1 MNHFDY
7 RNGVL
12 HAEAVNLI
20 ELAEAVGTPFYCYS
34 TATLE
39 RHYRVFSEAFAG
51 EKAVVC
57 YAMKANS
64 NQSVL
69 RTLAKLGA
77 GADVVSGGELKRAL
91 AAGIPPQKIL
101 FSGVGKTE
109 AELRAALAAD
119 ILVHQCRVRARTR
132 IAVAARGRGRQDRA
146 DLGAGQ
152 SRRRRRHP
160 RQDRHRQVRE
170 QVRRPDRARPR
181 RLCPRGQAA
190 GDRGHRH
197 RHAYRQ
203 PDHRSLPKMETA
215 FRILAEFVQTL
226 RADGHTISHIDF
238 GGGLGIPYYMDRA
251 APPAP
256 DAYAAMVKRVTH
268 NLGCTLMFEPGRMI
282 VGNAGILVTRV
293 IYVKP
298 GDAKNFVIIDAAMN
312 DLIRPTL
319 YEAHHDILPVREPA
333 QGHAHRSS
341 PTWSGRSAKPATI
354 SRSTASLPEPKA
366 GDLLAIMTAGAY
378 GAVQS
383 GTYNTRALV
392 PEVLVKDDQY
402 AVVRPRI
409 EVEELIAMDRAS
421 AVAVTRCAVLA
432 KPGPITPGIVVKNVC
447 AVALSIGHG
456 VWVPARRPGRRR
468 SVIQFISPRRRP
480 WRRPPSR
487 PPPFRSA

>member
-20 ELAEAVGTPFYCYS
+20 DLAQTVGTPFYCYS

-91 AAGIPPQKIL
+91 AAGIPANRIV
-101 FSGVGKTE
+101 FSRGGK
-109 AELRAALAAD
+109 AQPDLRAALPAD
-119 ILVHQCRVRARTR
+119 IHCLNVESEPELDLLSRLAVETGRTARISVRVNPDVDAGTHAKISTGKSENKFGIPLTHAREVYARA
-132 IAVAARGRGRQDRA
+132 AALPGIQVTGTDMHIGSQIT
-146 DLGAGQ
+146 DLA
-152 SRRRRRHP
+152 
-160 RQDRHRQVRE
+160 
-170 QVRRPDRARPR
+170 
-181 RLCPRGQAA
+181 
-190 GDRGHRH
+190 
-197 RHAYRQ
+197 
-203 PDHRSLPKMETA
+203 KMETA

-226 RADGHTISHIDF
+226 RADGHNITHVDF
-238 GGGLGIPYYMDRA
+238 GGGLGIPYYMDRE

-293 IYVKP
+293 IYVKH
-298 GDAKNFVIIDAAMN
+298 GDGKNFVIIDAAMN

-319 YEAHHDILPVREPA
+319 YEAHHDILPVQRPA
-333 QGHAHRSS
+333 RD
-341 PTWSGRSAKPATI
+341 AKTMVADVVGPVCETGDYLALDRT
-354 SRSTASLPEPKA
+354 LPEPKP

-378 GAVQS
+378 GAVQA
-383 GTYNTRALV
+383 GTYNTRPLI

-402 AVVRPRI
+402 AVVRPR
-409 EVEELIAMDRAS
+409 VDVDALIAMD
-421 AVAVTRCAVLA
+421 
-432 KPGPITPGIVVKNVC
+432 KP
-447 AVALSIGHG
+447 A
-456 VWVPARRPGRRR
+456 
-468 SVIQFISPRRRP
+468 P
-480 WRRPPSR
+480 WL
-487 PPPFRSA
+487 